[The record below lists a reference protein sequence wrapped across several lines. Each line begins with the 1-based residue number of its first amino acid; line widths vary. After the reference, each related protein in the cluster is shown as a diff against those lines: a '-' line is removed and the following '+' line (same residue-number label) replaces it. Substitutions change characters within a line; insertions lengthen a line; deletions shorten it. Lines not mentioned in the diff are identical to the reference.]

1 MNKESL
7 FELIR
12 KEEVVLFVG
21 AGLSIYAGFPSG
33 NELKK
38 IFIENLT
45 LKEKENIDL
54 EQKLDGLTEDIYRI
68 KGNNKNFLIE
78 VLNKTFNKDAKS
90 LKTHILLSKI
100 PHFKTII
107 TTNYDKLF
115 EEAYRSKC
123 QLIINE
129 KQISNIDKTKSQIF
143 KVHGDLSNPDSI
155 ILKKSDYNNF
165 FKENSENSLFWTVLK
180 ERISTKNVAF
190 LGYGLED
197 SNIEVIFDK
206 ISDVLGDNKKEI
218 FLIAPN
224 FSQSKQN
231 HLNGKG
237 IKYINS
243 DADTFINELLIN
255 IKENIIDDLE
265 NNKVSADTFKFF
277 LNNFNLKTKLTD
289 DDNSYKVENIFSN
302 EEVKQKVNFTLIY
315 NEEFLKN
322 FWDFMDSHKHGEFEI
337 PEEFISKSEIW
348 IGDILMRKSDNIK
361 NILIKTI
368 PSYTLDIDLKFANGL
383 EINDI
388 KVEVFGKK
396 TKEIKLEFKNA
407 FINLTLSP
415 PIDNSKNIQF
425 EITFNHK
432 ENINNIKDE
441 IEFYKILNCLGK
453 GIEFHVYQN
462 GNLKTSKKLPKM
474 KPYLTHSN
482 QMIKYFENLK
492 SIENFYKI
500 KFSKFKNSEI
510 NKISF
515 EKVEKILSFIKG
527 KKNTIKIEKDIIAQL
542 IENYSDDIVNQFKNI
557 EDDVIITNNEEE
569 IITLHNHEINIG
581 CKVFSIKDAVIKNLE
596 LVEKRI
602 QNYILINSK
611 SNTITEYYVKKND
624 LKFIK

>member
-54 EQKLDGLTEDIYRI
+54 EQKSDGLTEDIYRI

-388 KVEVFGKK
+388 KVEVYGKK

-500 KFSKFKNSEI
+500 KFSNFKNSEI

>member
-388 KVEVFGKK
+388 KVEVYGKK

-500 KFSKFKNSEI
+500 KFSNFKNSEI

-515 EKVEKILSFIKG
+515 EKVEKILSFING

>member
-115 EEAYRSKC
+115 EEAYKSKC

-165 FKENSENSLFWTVLK
+165 FKENSESSLFWTVLK

>member
-12 KEEVVLFVG
+12 KEEVILFVG

-54 EQKLDGLTEDIYRI
+54 EQKLDSLTEDIYRI

-115 EEAYRSKC
+115 EEAYKSKC

-190 LGYGLED
+190 LGYSLED

-224 FSQSKQN
+224 FSQSKQI

-265 NNKVSADTFKFF
+265 NNKVSANTFKSF
-277 LNNFNLKTKLTD
+277 LNNFNLKTKLTG

-302 EEVKQKVNFTLIY
+302 EEVKQKVNFTLIN

-361 NILIKTI
+361 NILIKSI

-388 KVEVFGKK
+388 KVEVYGKK

-407 FINLTLSP
+407 YIDLTLSP

-425 EITFNHK
+425 EITFKHK
-432 ENINNIKDE
+432 ENVNNIKDE

-462 GNLKTSKKLPKM
+462 GKLKTSKKLPKM

-482 QMIKYFENLK
+482 EMIKYFENLK

-515 EKVEKILSFIKG
+515 EKVEKIISFIKG
-527 KKNTIKIEKDIIAQL
+527 EKNIIKIEKDIVAQL

-557 EDDVIITNNEEE
+557 ENDMIITNNEEE
-569 IITLHNHEINIG
+569 IIKLHNHEINIG
-581 CKVFSIKDAVIKNLE
+581 CKVLNVKDAIIKNLE

-602 QNYILINSK
+602 QNFILINSK
-611 SNTITEYYVKKND
+611 SNIITEYYVKKNN
-624 LKFIK
+624 LKYLK

>member
-21 AGLSIYAGFPSG
+21 TGLSIYAGFPSG

-388 KVEVFGKK
+388 KVEVYGKK

>member
-500 KFSKFKNSEI
+500 KFSNFKNSEI

-515 EKVEKILSFIKG
+515 EKVEKILSFIKS

>member
-396 TKEIKLEFKNA
+396 TKEIKLEFKNV

>member
-388 KVEVFGKK
+388 KVEVYGKK

>member
-115 EEAYRSKC
+115 EEAYKSKC

-165 FKENSENSLFWTVLK
+165 FKENSESSLFWTVLK

-302 EEVKQKVNFTLIY
+302 EEVKQKVNFTLIN

-388 KVEVFGKK
+388 KVEVYGKK

-500 KFSKFKNSEI
+500 KFSNFKNSEI

>member
-115 EEAYRSKC
+115 EEAYKSKC

-348 IGDILMRKSDNIK
+348 SGDLLMRKSDNIK

-388 KVEVFGKK
+388 KVEVYGKK

-462 GNLKTSKKLPKM
+462 GNLKTSKKPPKM

-500 KFSKFKNSEI
+500 KFSNFKNSEI

>member
-115 EEAYRSKC
+115 EEAYKSKC

-165 FKENSENSLFWTVLK
+165 FKENSESSLFWTVLK

-388 KVEVFGKK
+388 KVEVYGKK

-500 KFSKFKNSEI
+500 KFSNFKNSEI

-527 KKNTIKIEKDIIAQL
+527 KKKHD
-542 IENYSDDIVNQFKNI
+542 KN
-557 EDDVIITNNEEE
+557 
-569 IITLHNHEINIG
+569 
-581 CKVFSIKDAVIKNLE
+581 
-596 LVEKRI
+596 
-602 QNYILINSK
+602 
-611 SNTITEYYVKKND
+611 
-624 LKFIK
+624 

>member
-388 KVEVFGKK
+388 KVEVYGKK

-500 KFSKFKNSEI
+500 KFSNFKNSEI

-611 SNTITEYYVKKND
+611 SNTITEYYVKKID

>member
-165 FKENSENSLFWTVLK
+165 FKENSENTLFWTVLK

-388 KVEVFGKK
+388 KVEVYGKK

-500 KFSKFKNSEI
+500 KFSNFKNSEI

-515 EKVEKILSFIKG
+515 EKVEKILSFING

>member
-388 KVEVFGKK
+388 KVEVYGKK

-500 KFSKFKNSEI
+500 KFSNFKNSEI